1 MTTAKN
7 LNPKNVKDNDFDLIQ
22 SINSGRVDKFHD
34 LVKRYEQKLYNFSLR
49 MCRDH
54 HDAEDMV
61 QETFLNVFRYLKG
74 FRYETKFKNWLYKIA
89 ASTCIKKRRKSKFA
103 PERELS
109 LDEFRPNEEAEAPD
123 QVPEWALMPLDKV
136 LNEELAGAINK
147 GILSIPK
154 KYRMVIVLRDIEGFS
169 TAETAQ
175 ILNISPANVKVRL
188 HRARL
193 YRKKL
198 VANQCK
204 HLCLQFIFQ
213 IFYKR
218 ESPVGHSSFAELGY
232 SRGFLSLFVS

>member
-7 LNPKNVKDNDFDLIQ
+7 SNRKNVKDNDFSLIQ

-109 LDEFRPNEEAEAPD
+109 LDEFRPSEEAEPPD
-123 QVPEWALMPLDKV
+123 PVPQWALMPLDKL
-136 LNEELAGAINK
+136 LNEELAGAINR

-154 KYRMVIVLRDIEGFS
+154 KYRMAIVLRDIEGFS

-193 YRKKL
+193 YL
-198 VANQCK
+198 
-204 HLCLQFIFQ
+204 
-213 IFYKR
+213 R
-218 ESPVGHSSFAELGY
+218 EQLKGY
-232 SRGFLSLFVS
+232 FENEQ